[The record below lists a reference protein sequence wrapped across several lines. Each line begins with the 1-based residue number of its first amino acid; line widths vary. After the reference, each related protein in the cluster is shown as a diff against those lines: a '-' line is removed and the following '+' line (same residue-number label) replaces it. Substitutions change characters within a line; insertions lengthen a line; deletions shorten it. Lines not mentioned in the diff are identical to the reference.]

1 LRLQLEPRNRGGRSR
16 LEGLATAAEEPARR
30 LLLLE
35 RLRREVFV
43 ADEKVDSLVGDR
55 PHVHRTAHAQV
66 EVLLEPAVVVGDDLF
81 RREIPVGG
89 VEAQAD
95 LGHTGQVVH
104 PMCSAEPQRR
114 PAMLPRA
121 ARSWCPIQHHEVL
134 LGDEFEAA
142 QIVGDRQ
149 AGLPGA
155 DHHDLHALGTLH
167 HLTIS
172 TRVAVYAQYTSGL
185 ELHGIAHRGPAE
197 SVRHGLWR
205 APLGVGWR
213 C

>member
-1 LRLQLEPRNRGGRSR
+1 
-16 LEGLATAAEEPARR
+16 
-30 LLLLE
+30 
-35 RLRREVFV
+35 
-43 ADEKVDSLVGDR
+43 
-55 PHVHRTAHAQV
+55 
-66 EVLLEPAVVVGDDLF
+66 VLLEPAVVVGDDLF
-81 RREIPVGG
+81 RGKVAVGG

-95 LGHTGQVVH
+95 LGHSGQVVD
-104 PMCSAEPQRR
+104 PMGGAEPQRR

-121 ARSWCPIQHHEVL
+121 ARSGCPIEHHEVL

-172 TRVAVYAQYTSGL
+172 TRVAVYAQYARRPDLHRIARQGL
-185 ELHGIAHRGPAE
+185 RRAYAMACGGHRLGSDGGAKLTT
-197 SVRHGLWR
+197 GLFIIR
-205 APLGVGWR
+205 CAPGEETIPPGLKS
-213 C
+213 